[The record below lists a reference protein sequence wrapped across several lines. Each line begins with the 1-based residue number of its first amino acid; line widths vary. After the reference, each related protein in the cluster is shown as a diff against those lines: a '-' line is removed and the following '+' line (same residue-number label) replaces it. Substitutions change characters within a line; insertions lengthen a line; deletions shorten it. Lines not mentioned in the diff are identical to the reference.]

1 MEFDELKEKY
11 TELRKRFLEV
21 QRDEYRERADWNILF
36 GKSRNLEVENE
47 ALKREI
53 KALKEE
59 HERQKD
65 TLIKAL
71 KEEHERQKDTLK
83 KEYEVLK
90 DELRHNEE
98 LIKKE
103 VYNDFNCIIK
113 EKEEKFEI
121 DFPPIEPIEE

>member
-1 MEFDELKEKY
+1 MEFDELKTKY

-36 GKSRNLEVENE
+36 GKSRDLEVANE

-59 HERQKD
+59 YERQKE
-65 TLIKAL
+65 A
-71 KEEHERQKDTLK
+71 
-83 KEYEVLK
+83 YEVLEN
-90 DELRHNEE
+90 ELRHNEE

-103 VYNDFNCIIK
+103 VYNDFNLIIR
-113 EKEEKFEI
+113 EKEEKFEKE
-121 DFPPIEPIEE
+121 FPPIEE

>member
-1 MEFDELKEKY
+1 MEFDELKAKY
-11 TELRKRFLEV
+11 IELRKFALETL
-21 QRDEYRERADWNILF
+21 RYEYRERADWNILF
-36 GKSRNLEVENE
+36 GVCRDLDKANE

-59 HERQKD
+59 HESQKD
-65 TLIKAL
+65 TL
-71 KEEHERQKDTLK
+71 E

-90 DELRHNEE
+90 DELRHKEE

-113 EKEEKFEI
+113 EKEEKFENE
-121 DFPPIEPIEE
+121 FPPIDNEKE

>member
-11 TELRKRFLEV
+11 TRLREFALEN
-21 QRDEYRERADWNILF
+21 QRAEYRERADWNILF
-36 GKSRNLEVENE
+36 GKSRDLEVANE

-59 HERQKD
+59 HERQKE
-65 TLIKAL
+65 A
-71 KEEHERQKDTLK
+71 LK

-90 DELRHNEE
+90 NELRHNEE

-103 VYNDFNCIIK
+103 VYNDFNLIIK
-113 EKEEKFEI
+113 EKEEKFEKE
-121 DFPPIEPIEE
+121 FPPIEE